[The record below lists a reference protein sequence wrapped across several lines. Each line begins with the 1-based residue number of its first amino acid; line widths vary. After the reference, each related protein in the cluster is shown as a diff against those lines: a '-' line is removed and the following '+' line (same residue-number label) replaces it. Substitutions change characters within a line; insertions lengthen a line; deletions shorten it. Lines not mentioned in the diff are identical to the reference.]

1 MRHETHDAPAARGH
15 RIVLAAACAAAAQ
28 SPPPGSYD
36 FDQMK
41 PETTHCAK
49 LDAAQIAKFK
59 NCTYSKSNN
68 FGDGR
73 AGYACEV
80 NSHSAFMAYKTLAD
94 CKAELELEK
103 ANGD

>member
-1 MRHETHDAPAARGH
+1 MKRATQMLLASIALSISLPCMAAEQR
-15 RIVLAAACAAAAQ
+15 
-28 SPPPGSYD
+28 PPPGSYG

-41 PETTHCAK
+41 PDTTRCTK

-59 NCTYSKSNN
+59 NCTYSTSNS
-68 FGDGR
+68 FGDDR

-80 NSHSAFMAYKTLAD
+80 NSHSAFMAYSTLAD

>member
-1 MRHETHDAPAARGH
+1 MKRTTPLL
-15 RIVLAAACAAAAQ
+15 LAGIALSIPLACTAAAQ
-28 SPPPGSYD
+28 SPPAGSYG

-49 LDAAQIAKFK
+49 LAAAQIAKFK

-94 CKAELELEK
+94 CKAELELER

>member
-1 MRHETHDAPAARGH
+1 MKRTMRLL
-15 RIVLAAACAAAAQ
+15 LAGIALSIPLVCTATAQ
-28 SPPPGSYD
+28 SPPLGSYG

-68 FGDGR
+68 FGDDR
-73 AGYACEV
+73 PGYACAV
-80 NSHSAFMAYKTLAD
+80 NSKSAFMAYKTLAD